1 MSEKWTDAPSHML
14 RARETRE
21 RIRAAFPPDD
31 APEEAASRKPVHSL
45 GMDILGGE
53 VCIDVMPDGSA
64 RFVASVG
71 TAYEERWI
79 EPKRAAELAS
89 AISGSAAAKAD
100 LSRLMRAALD
110 SGDWDRV
117 RRVAFAI
124 RTHEEAEAIACS
136 AAAQLAGLKTE
147 TP

>member
-21 RIRAAFPPDD
+21 RIRAAFPIGDTD
-31 APEEAASRKPVHSL
+31 EEAASRKPVYSL
-45 GMDILGGE
+45 GMDMLGGE
-53 VCIDVMPDGSA
+53 IEIGVMADNSV
-64 RFVASVG
+64 RIVAWRG
-71 TAYEERWI
+71 DDYEERGV

-89 AISGSAAAKAD
+89 AISGGATAKAD
-100 LSRLMRAALD
+100 LSSLMRAALD

-117 RRVAFAI
+117 QRVALAI

-136 AAAQLAGLKTE
+136 AAAQLAGLKAE
-147 TP
+147 TI